1 MEINIFYCRL
11 HIYAQVWSEIMSSLT
26 KIPAGV
32 QYFFDDEVRL
42 RRHVERQ
49 AMEIFAGWSYDEII
63 VPMFDYHDLFARGM
77 GSERAE
83 RTYRFTDR
91 DGALLALRPEMTSLV
106 ARTVA
111 TRFVQRERPIRLCY
125 SGEVFR
131 YDEPTEKAAR
141 EFHQLG
147 IEQIGQASPTAD
159 VEVLL
164 IAAEMLTKFGLDA
177 FRITLSHVDFFNG
190 LATALKMN
198 EAQRNQLR
206 ELIDRRN
213 SIALDAY
220 LKANAPEMDDA
231 RRKIFCELTQIAG
244 KAEAINQARET
255 LRNETSR
262 TAIEQLA
269 SIFETLT
276 ALGIDEHFD
285 IDFGD
290 AGGLEYYTGLTFKV
304 YVPGW
309 GTEIGSGGRYDNLIS
324 NFGKSEPAVGFS
336 FGLDGIVGALTQDHK
351 IRLET
356 EPVEPITL
364 NGNLAESFRQARAL
378 RTLGKKVKA
387 Q

>member
-1 MEINIFYCRL
+1 
-11 HIYAQVWSEIMSSLT
+11 MSSLT

-32 QYFFDDEVRL
+32 QYFFDHEVRL
-42 RRHVERQ
+42 RRHVEQQ
-49 AMEIFAGWSYDEII
+49 AMKVFAGWSYDEII

-77 GSERAE
+77 GAERAE

-111 TRFVQRERPIRLCY
+111 TRFVQRARPIRLCY

-131 YDEPTEKAAR
+131 YDDPVERAAR

-147 IEQIGQASPTAD
+147 IEQIGQPSPTAD
-159 VEVLL
+159 IEVLL
-164 IAAEMLTKFGLDA
+164 IAAEMLKTIGLHE
-177 FRITLSHVDFFNG
+177 FRITLSHVDFFKG
-190 LATALKMN
+190 VAKALAMS
-198 EAQRNQLR
+198 EANHNQLR

-213 SIALDAY
+213 SIALDEF
-220 LKANAPEMDDA
+220 LQTNAQDMTAE
-231 RRKIFCELTQIAG
+231 RRQAFCQLTQIAG
-244 KAEAINQARET
+244 KTDAISKARET

-269 SIFETLT
+269 SIYETLS
-276 ALGIDEHFD
+276 ALGLSEHFD

-324 NFGKSEPAVGFS
+324 NFGAAEPAVGFS
-336 FGLDGIVGALTQDHK
+336 FALDGLVGAQRHK
-351 IRLET
+351 QIQLAIEASQAIQLAENT
-356 EPVEPITL
+356 TLSFQEAITL
-364 NGNLAESFRQARAL
+364 RK
-378 RTLGKKVKA
+378 LGRKLKLP
-387 Q
+387 

>member
-1 MEINIFYCRL
+1 
-11 HIYAQVWSEIMSSLT
+11 MSSLT
-26 KIPAGV
+26 KIPSGV

-42 RRHVERQ
+42 RRQVERQ
-49 AMEIFAGWSYDEII
+49 AMAVFAGWSYDEII

-77 GSERAE
+77 GTQRAE

-131 YDEPTEKAAR
+131 YDDPTTKAAR

-147 IEQIGQASPTAD
+147 IEQIGQPSPSAD

-164 IAAEMLTKFGLDA
+164 IAAEMLTTLGLND

-190 LATALKMN
+190 VASALKMDH
-198 EAQRNQLR
+198 ALRSQLR

-213 SIALDAY
+213 SIALDSF
-220 LKANAPEMDDA
+220 LKTNAPDMDEE
-231 RRKIFCELTQIAG
+231 RRRNFCQLTQIAG
-244 KAEAINQARET
+244 KSEAIQQARET

-269 SIFETLT
+269 SIYETLN

-304 YVPGW
+304 YVPGC

-336 FGLDGIVGALTQDHK
+336 FGLDGIVGVLASNQKLTLDQ
-351 IRLET
+351 
-356 EPVEPITL
+356 EPVQPISPQE
-364 NGNLAESFRQARAL
+364 NLAETFKQARSL
-378 RTLGKKVKA
+378 RSLKRKVKI
-387 Q
+387 

>member
-1 MEINIFYCRL
+1 
-11 HIYAQVWSEIMSSLT
+11 MSSLT

-32 QYFFDDEVRL
+32 QYFFDNEVRL

-49 AMEIFAGWSYDEII
+49 AMEVFAGWSYDEII

-77 GSERAE
+77 GTQRAE

-131 YDEPTEKAAR
+131 YDDPTTKAAR

-164 IAAEMLTKFGLDA
+164 IAAEMLAALGLKD

-190 LATALKMN
+190 IASALKMDS
-198 EAQRNQLR
+198 ATRLQLR

-213 SIALDAY
+213 SIALDSF
-220 LKANAPEMDDA
+220 LKLNAPEMDDE
-231 RRKIFCELTQIAG
+231 RRRNFCQLTQIAG
-244 KAEAINQARET
+244 KSEAIKQARET

-269 SIFETLT
+269 SIYETLN

-324 NFGKSEPAVGFS
+324 TFGKPEPAVGFS
-336 FGLDGIVGALTQDHK
+336 FGLDGIVGVLGSNQK
-351 IRLET
+351 IKLNHET
-356 EPVEPITL
+356 VETISPQE
-364 NGNLAESFRQARAL
+364 NLAETFKQARHQRSL
-378 RTLGKKVKA
+378 NRKVKI
-387 Q
+387 

>member
-1 MEINIFYCRL
+1 
-11 HIYAQVWSEIMSSLT
+11 MSSLT

-42 RRHVERQ
+42 RRSVEQQ
-49 AMEIFAGWSYDEII
+49 AMSVFAGWSYDEII

-77 GSERAE
+77 GAERAE

-111 TRFVQRERPIRLCY
+111 TRFVQRARPIRLCY

-131 YDEPTEKAAR
+131 YDEPSERAAR

-147 IEQIGQASPTAD
+147 IEQIGQPSPTAD
-159 VEVLL
+159 IEVLL
-164 IAAEMLTKFGLDA
+164 IAAELLKTIGLHE
-177 FRITLSHVDFFNG
+177 FRITLAHVDFFNG
-190 LATALKMN
+190 VAERFENDA
-198 EAQRNQLR
+198 ARSRLR

-213 SIALDAY
+213 SIALDEF
-220 LKANAPEMDDA
+220 LQTNAPDISEE
-231 RRKIFCELTQIAG
+231 RRQSFCQLTQIAG
-244 KAEAINQARET
+244 KDDAIAKARET

-269 SIFETLT
+269 SIFDTLS
-276 ALGIDEHFD
+276 ALGLSEHFD

-324 NFGKSEPAVGFS
+324 NFGATEPAVGFS
-336 FGLDGIVGALTQDHK
+336 FALDGLVGALAKSQK
-351 IRLET
+351 PMLST
-356 EPVEPITL
+356 EPKQTISAS
-364 NGNLAESFRQARAL
+364 NDMAEMFRQAL
-378 RTLGKKVKA
+378 QSRTRGNTI
-387 Q
+387 QFE

>member
-1 MEINIFYCRL
+1 ML
-11 HIYAQVWSEIMSSLT
+11 SLT

-49 AMEIFAGWSYDEII
+49 AMEVFAGWSYDEII

-77 GSERAE
+77 GAERAE

-111 TRFVQRERPIRLCY
+111 TRFVHRPRPIRLCY

-131 YDEPTEKAAR
+131 YDEPTERAAR

-147 IEQIGQASPTAD
+147 IEQIGQPSPTAD
-159 VEVLL
+159 IEVLL
-164 IAAEMLTKFGLDA
+164 IAVELLHTIGLSD

-190 LATALKMN
+190 VANALEMN
-198 EAQRNQLR
+198 EDNRARLR

-213 SIALDAY
+213 SMALDEF
-220 LKANAPEMDDA
+220 LQANAPHMTDE
-231 RRKIFCELTQIAG
+231 RRRAFCQLTQIAG
-244 KAEAINQARET
+244 KADALAKARET

-269 SIFETLT
+269 SIYETLT
-276 ALGIDEHFD
+276 ALELDERFD

-290 AGGLEYYTGLTFKV
+290 AGGIEYYTGLTFKV
-304 YVPGW
+304 YVPGS
-309 GTEIGSGGRYDNLIS
+309 GNEIGGGGRYDNLIS
-324 NFGKSEPAVGFS
+324 NFGQPEPAVGFS
-336 FGLDGIVGALTQDHK
+336 FALDGLVGAVTRNQGFQLTDEASQAIK
-351 IRLET
+351 LEDD
-356 EPVEPITL
+356 
-364 NGNLAESFRQARAL
+364 LAQAFQQARVG
-378 RTLGKKVKA
+378 RTLGKKVKI

>member
-1 MEINIFYCRL
+1 
-11 HIYAQVWSEIMSSLT
+11 MSSLT

-42 RRHVERQ
+42 RRHVEQQ
-49 AMEIFAGWSYDEII
+49 AMQVFAGWSYDEII

-77 GSERAE
+77 GAERAE

-131 YDEPTEKAAR
+131 YDEPTERAAR

-147 IEQIGQASPTAD
+147 IEQIGQPSPTAD
-159 VEVLL
+159 IEVLL
-164 IAAEMLTKFGLDA
+164 IAAELLATIGLHE
-177 FRITLSHVDFFNG
+177 FRITLAHVDFFNG
-190 LATALKMN
+190 VANALEMD
-198 EAQRNQLR
+198 EAKRSQLR
-206 ELIDRRN
+206 ELIERRN
-213 SIALDAY
+213 SIALDQF
-220 LKANAPEMDDA
+220 LQANAPNMTDE
-231 RRKIFCELTQIAG
+231 RRQSFCQLTQIAG
-244 KAEAINQARET
+244 KAEALTKARET

-269 SIFETLT
+269 AIYDTLT
-276 ALGIDEHFD
+276 ALGLAEQFD

-324 NFGKSEPAVGFS
+324 NFGKAEPAVGFS
-336 FGLDGIVGALTQDHK
+336 FALDGLVGALAKMQTPLPPNDK
-351 IRLET
+351 KLA
-356 EPVEPITL
+356 TL
-364 NGNLAESFRQARAL
+364 PNGDLVQTFRQALRFRAAGH
-378 RTLGKKVKA
+378 TIKFE
-387 Q
+387 